1 MACTGDSFP
10 SASVNAGNAPDEM
23 EKRVEFALL
32 QIRQVGTQIFE
43 EGKESFSCPVALDLQ
58 PIPPSSKGGAVD
70 IVRGY
75 WNINGL
81 VPCGTVG
88 SPFLLALE
96 SQCLDKGT
104 CLLIRAIG
112 PMDGGNGSCAQP
124 ISESL
129 KLTAVGASRICRD
142 RGRPGS
148 CFAIRSPFFPVLQ
161 PQGLDKG
168 TRLLKGEIGTIP
180 I

>member
-1 MACTGDSFP
+1 M
-10 SASVNAGNAPDEM
+10 M

-43 EGKESFSCPVALDLQ
+43 EGKESFSCPGALDLQ

-70 IVRGY
+70 IVRGW

-96 SQCLDKGT
+96 SQGVDKGT

-112 PMDGGNGSCAQP
+112 PMDGGNGSGAQP
-124 ISESL
+124 IPESL
-129 KLTAVGASRICRD
+129 KFMVIGAGRICRD
-142 RGRPGS
+142 RCGSGS
-148 CFAIRSPFFPVLQ
+148 CFSIPSPFFPVLQ

-168 TRLLKGEIGTIP
+168 TCLLKGEIGTIP